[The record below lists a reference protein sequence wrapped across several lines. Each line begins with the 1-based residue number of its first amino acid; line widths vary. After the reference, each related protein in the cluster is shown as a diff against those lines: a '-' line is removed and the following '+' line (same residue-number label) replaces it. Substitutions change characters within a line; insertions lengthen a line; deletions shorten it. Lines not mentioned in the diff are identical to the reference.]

1 MHKGRAGILSH
12 RFLAAFKGSS
22 PCGLCSTLLL
32 APVSPPRPPPLL
44 HLHWPIPPDN
54 LRIDD
59 ISGLLSGSVLQ
70 ESLHHSDSCY
80 IQLVDV
86 WMHALYGCA
95 SEISSGAAEHL
106 AALYGQGVF
115 DVIKWYTS

>member
-12 RFLAAFKGSS
+12 RFLAAFKASS

-32 APVSPPRPPPLL
+32 APLSPPPPLL
-44 HLHWPIPPDN
+44 HLRWPIPPDN

-70 ESLHHSDSCY
+70 ESLHHSDSAF
-80 IQLVDV
+80 LLLHSARERVDACTV
-86 WMHALYGCA
+86 WLCLRNK
-95 SEISSGAAEHL
+95 L